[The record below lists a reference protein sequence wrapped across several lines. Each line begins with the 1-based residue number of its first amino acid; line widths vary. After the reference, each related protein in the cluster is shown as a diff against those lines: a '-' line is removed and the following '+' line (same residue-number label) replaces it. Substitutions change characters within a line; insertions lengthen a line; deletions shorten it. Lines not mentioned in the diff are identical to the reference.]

1 MKHQHR
7 FIFQPKVWLGQGT
20 ISLNVST
27 EKVNF
32 YTRWSLL
39 ESEDGR
45 LLKAVQEIEM
55 DGISEVMKNHFEF
68 RKDKPSGFFVQL
80 ENPVLGQVSGKGLI
94 DEKLIAWEF
103 RSPGLEG
110 FEVYELQDDGHYQMR
125 AEYCSA
131 QDEEHTVIQGRIWEQ
146 STLITEE
153 EKYR

>member
-1 MKHQHR
+1 MTHQHR

-20 ISLNVST
+20 ISLSVST

-55 DGISEVMKNHFEF
+55 DGIAEVMKNHFQF
-68 RKDKPSGFFVQL
+68 RKDKANAFLVQL
-80 ENPVLGQVSGKGLI
+80 ENPVLGEVSGKGLT
-94 DEKLIAWEF
+94 DDKLIAWEF
-103 RSPGLEG
+103 RSPSLEG
-110 FEVYELQDDGHYQMR
+110 FEVYELQEDGHYQMR
-125 AEYCSA
+125 AEYCSS

-146 STLITEE
+146 SALTAEE
-153 EKYR
+153 EPYR